1 VFAFG
6 VVMYEFACGV
16 HPFEAMTDLAR
27 LARQTGTVARVG
39 GPAAYLQDF
48 DARTHGRLGLLV
60 LALAG
65 VTYLVL
71 VAVLRSVLLPALAVG
86 LNLLTVAAAFGV
98 LVLLF
103 QGSAPLGGPGFVDAI
118 MVSGVFSVVFGLSI
132 DYEVFLLARM
142 REGYALT
149 GSTSEAIAYGLRR
162 TASVVTGA
170 ALIMTGVF
178 VAFALSPITSMRQLG
193 VGLSVAVLLDATLV
207 RLVLLPAAI
216 RLFGRASWWFPR
228 VAAPRGRPAWPAGPP
243 DRRLR
248 QNPAG

>member
-1 VFAFG
+1 
-6 VVMYEFACGV
+6 M
-16 HPFEAMTDLAR
+16 
-27 LARQTGTVARVG
+27 
-39 GPAAYLQDF
+39 
-48 DARTHGRLGLLV
+48 GLLI

-71 VAVLRSVLLPALAVG
+71 VGVLRSLLLPALAVG

-103 QGSAPLGGPGFVDAI
+103 EGSAPLGGPGFLDAI
-118 MVSGVFSVVFGLSI
+118 MVSGVFSIVFGLSI

-149 GSTSEAIAYGLRR
+149 GTTDGAIAYGLRH
-162 TASVVTGA
+162 TAGVVTGA

-178 VAFALSPITSMRQLG
+178 VAFALSPIASMRQLG
-193 VGLSVAVLLDATLV
+193 VGLTVAVLIDATLV

-216 RLFGRASWWFPR
+216 RLCGRASWWFPR
-228 VAAPRGRPAWPAGPP
+228 GSRIRPRRAGVAATASRP